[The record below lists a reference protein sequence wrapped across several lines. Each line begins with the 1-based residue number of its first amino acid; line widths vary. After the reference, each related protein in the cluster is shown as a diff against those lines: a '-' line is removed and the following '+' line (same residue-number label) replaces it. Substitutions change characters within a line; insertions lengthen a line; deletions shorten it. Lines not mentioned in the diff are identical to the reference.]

1 MTEITWQGDQNGQS
15 MKTIDNNSFFDNI
28 FEERAENLS
37 KQELMTWSVETAQ
50 DRNIIKKLHGL
61 GTKLLSGPRGS
72 GKSTLLRKA
81 YFGLLDSGK
90 VLPAYVNYSQ
100 SLALEPLFHDHANA
114 LQIFRQWVLFKIV
127 VGIGD
132 AFKDAQQ
139 AMPEGLEK
147 YVHLATNFIGQLEQG
162 YEPNLENNTL
172 SLSTLKMLIDGW
184 AFGNGF
190 QRSVL
195 LFDDAAHAFSALQ
208 QREFFEIFRS
218 LKSRTISPKA
228 AVYPGMT
235 NYSPNFHIG
244 HDAELIEAWY
254 KPEEDNYLETM
265 KELLQKRLS
274 SDKMS
279 LLDEKTELV
288 EYLALAAFGLPRSF
302 LTMISQLLGI
312 EEESPQK
319 PSRNLARQAILRN
332 CSFLRGLFK
341 SLSNKLP
348 RYAHFVEMGRKLE
361 VAIIREL
368 KNYNKSRD
376 NEQKTVRFGIVE
388 PIEPELMRILA
399 LLEYAGIVRFM
410 DCVNW
415 GQNKSYRR
423 YSVHYALL
431 IEKNAL
437 HLGSNYPLSTL
448 IMALTNQ
455 ELHHFRTTHGQRL
468 LGKDF
473 QEKCTLNLAP
483 CQNCGVPRA
492 SEEAKFCVECG
503 KQLSTVSVYEE
514 LLKAS
519 IDQLPLPEKKIK
531 TLKQQTSIKV
541 VQDILLDEENQQI
554 MQVKGIGPFW
564 ASRIRNAVEEF
575 VSV

>member
-1 MTEITWQGDQNGQS
+1 MTKLTWQGKDNQKEQG
-15 MKTIDNNSFFDNI
+15 MKTIDNNSFSDHI

-50 DRNIIKKLHGL
+50 DRKIIKKLQSP

-81 YFGLLDSGK
+81 YFSLLDSGK
-90 VLPAYVNYSQ
+90 ILPVYVNYSQ
-100 SLALEPLFHDHANA
+100 SLALEPLFHNHANA

-132 AFKDAQQ
+132 AFDDAGK
-139 AMPEGLEK
+139 ARHEGLDK
-147 YVHLATNFIGQLEQG
+147 YVQLATHFIGQLEQG
-162 YEPNLENNTL
+162 YEPNLENNTIA
-172 SLSTLKMLIDGW
+172 LSTLKTLIDGW

-195 LFDDAAHAFSALQ
+195 LFDDAAHAFSSLQ

-228 AVYPGMT
+228 AVYPGLT
-235 NYSPNFHIG
+235 SYSPNFHIG

-254 KPEEDNYLETM
+254 KPEEENYLGTM

-274 SDKMS
+274 SDKMA
-279 LLDEKTELV
+279 LLDEKLV

-312 EEESPQK
+312 GEESPK
-319 PSRNLARQAILRN
+319 PSRNLARQAVLQN
-332 CSFLRGLFK
+332 GSFLRGLFQ
-341 SLSNKLP
+341 SLSKKLP
-348 RYAHFVEMGRKLE
+348 RYSHFVDVGGQLE
-361 VAIIREL
+361 VAIVKEL

-376 NEQKTVRFGIVE
+376 NKQKTVIVGFVE
-388 PIEPELMRILA
+388 PIESELGKILA

-410 DCVNW
+410 DSVN
-415 GQNKSYRR
+415 GDQNKSYRR
-423 YSVHYALL
+423 YLVHYTLL
-431 IEKNAL
+431 IQKNAL
-437 HLGSNYPLSTL
+437 HLGSSYPLSTL

-455 ELHHFRTTHGQRL
+455 ELQNFRTTRGQRL
-468 LGKDF
+468 LGDNF

-483 CQNCGVPRA
+483 CQNCGAPRG
-492 SEEAKFCVECG
+492 SEEAKFCFECG
-503 KQLSTVSVYEE
+503 KPLSDVSVYDE
-514 LLKAS
+514 LLKAP
-519 IDQLPLPEKKIK
+519 IDQLPLPEKKVK
-531 TLKQQTSIKV
+531 ALKQKTSIKV
-541 VQDILLDEENQQI
+541 VQDILLDEENKQL
-554 MQVKGIGPFW
+554 MQVKGIGPIW
-564 ASRIRNAVEEF
+564 ASRIRNAAEEF

>member
-1 MTEITWQGDQNGQS
+1 
-15 MKTIDNNSFFDNI
+15 MKTIDNNAFLDNI

-37 KQELMTWSVETAQ
+37 KQELMRWSVETAQ
-50 DRNIIKKLHGL
+50 DQNIIKKLQ
-61 GTKLLSGPRGS
+61 GTGANLLSGPRGS

-81 YFGLLDSGK
+81 YFSLLDSGK

-100 SLALEPLFHDHANA
+100 SLALEPLFHNHANA

-127 VGIGD
+127 VGIGE
-132 AFKDAQQ
+132 AFKSTEQ

-147 YVHLATNFIGQLEQG
+147 YVHLATDFIGQFEQG
-162 YEPNLENNTL
+162 YEHNFENYTL
-172 SLSTLKMLIDGW
+172 SLSTLKTLIDGW
-184 AFGNGF
+184 ASEKDF

-235 NYSPNFHIG
+235 SYSPNFHIG

-254 KPEEDNYLETM
+254 KPEEENYLETM

-274 SDKMS
+274 SDKMD

-302 LTMISQLLGI
+302 LTMISQLLGV
-312 EEESPQK
+312 EESPKK

-332 CSFLRGLFK
+332 CSFLRGLFQ
-341 SLSNKLP
+341 SLSVKLP
-348 RYAHFVEMGRKLE
+348 RYSHFVDMGRQLE
-361 VAIIREL
+361 MAIVREL
-368 KNYNKSRD
+368 KDYNKSRD

-388 PIEPELMRILA
+388 PIEPELSRILA

-410 DCVNW
+410 DSVNW
-415 GQNKSYRR
+415 DNNKSYRR

-431 IEKNAL
+431 IDKNAL
-437 HLGSNYPLSTL
+437 HLGSNYPLSSL
-448 IMALTNQ
+448 ITALTKAN
-455 ELHHFRTTHGQRL
+455 EFRTTRGQRL

-483 CQNCGVPRA
+483 CQKCGAPRA

-519 IDQLPLPEKKIK
+519 IDRLPLPEKKIK

-541 VQDILLDEENQQI
+541 VQDIFLDEENQEI
-554 MQVKGIGPFW
+554 MQVKGIGPIW
-564 ASRIRNAVEEF
+564 ASRIWNAAEEF

>member
-1 MTEITWQGDQNGQS
+1 MTEITWQGDQNGQD
-15 MKTIDNNSFFDNI
+15 MKTIANNSFFEHI

-50 DRNIIKKLHGL
+50 DRNIIKKLHGP

-81 YFGLLDSGK
+81 YFRLLEAGK
-90 VLPAYVNYSQ
+90 VLPVYVNYSQ
-100 SLALEPLFHDHANA
+100 SLALEPLFHNHANA
-114 LQIFRQWVLFKIV
+114 LQIFRQWVLFKII
-127 VGIGD
+127 VGIGEAFDD
-132 AFKDAQQ
+132 AKKARH
-139 AMPEGLEK
+139 EGLDK
-147 YVHLATNFIGQLEQG
+147 YVHLATDFIEQLEQG
-162 YEPNLENNTL
+162 YEPNLENNTIAP
-172 SLSTLKMLIDGW
+172 SILKTLIDEW
-184 AFGNGF
+184 ALENGF

-195 LFDDAAHAFSALQ
+195 LFDDAAHAFSSLQ
-208 QREFFEIFRS
+208 QREFFEIFRN

-235 NYSPNFHIG
+235 SYSPNFHLG

-254 KPEEDNYLETM
+254 KPEEENYLDTM

-274 SDKMS
+274 SDQIG
-279 LLDEKTELV
+279 LLDEKLI

-302 LTMISQLLGI
+302 LTMISELLGI
-312 EEESPQK
+312 EEESPKK

-332 CSFLRGLFK
+332 CSFLRGLFQ
-341 SLSNKLP
+341 SLSRKLP
-348 RYAHFVEMGRKLE
+348 RYSHFVDMGRKLE
-361 VAIIREL
+361 VAIVREL

-376 NEQKTVRFGIVE
+376 NEEKTGLVGIVE
-388 PIEPELMRILA
+388 PIELELGKILA
-399 LLEYAGIVRFM
+399 LLEYAGIVRFI
-410 DCVNW
+410 DSVNW

-423 YSVHYALL
+423 YFVHYALL

-437 HLGSNYPLSTL
+437 HLASSYPLSTL

-455 ELHHFRTTHGQRL
+455 EFHHFRTTRGQRL

-483 CQNCGVPRA
+483 CQNCGAPRI
-492 SEEAKFCVECG
+492 SDEAKFCVECG
-503 KQLSTVSVYEE
+503 KPLSDVSVYEE
-514 LLKAS
+514 LLKAP
-519 IDQLPLPEKKIK
+519 IEQLPLPKKKIDL
-531 TLKQQTSIKV
+531 LKQQTSIKV

-564 ASRIRNAVEEF
+564 ASRIRNAAEEF

>member
-1 MTEITWQGDQNGQS
+1 MTQVIWQNKDNCKPS
-15 MKTIDNNSFFDNI
+15 MKTIDKNAFSDHI

-50 DRNIIKKLHGL
+50 DREIIKKLQGT

-81 YFGLLDSGK
+81 YFSLLDSGL

-100 SLALEPLFHDHANA
+100 SLALEPLFYNHANA
-114 LQIFRQWVLFKIV
+114 LQIFRQWVLFKII

-132 AFKDAQQ
+132 AFKDSQQ
-139 AMPEGLEK
+139 TMPDNLK
-147 YVHLATNFIGQLEQG
+147 RYVQFATDFIEQLEQG
-162 YEPNLENNTL
+162 NEPDLENNPIAL
-172 SLSTLKMLIDGW
+172 SSLKTLIDWW
-184 AFGNGF
+184 ATENGF

-195 LFDDAAHAFSALQ
+195 LFDDAAHAFSSLQ

-235 NYSPNFHIG
+235 SYSPNFHIG

-254 KPEEDNYLETM
+254 KPEAENYLDTM
-265 KELLQKRLS
+265 RELLQKRLS

-279 LLDEKTELV
+279 LLDEKIV

-312 EEESPQK
+312 EEESPK

-332 CSFLRGLFK
+332 CSVLRSLFQ
-341 SLSNKLP
+341 SLSKKLP
-348 RYAHFVEMGRKLE
+348 RYSNFVDMGRKLE
-361 VAIIREL
+361 VAIVGEL
-368 KNYNKSRD
+368 KNYNKPRD
-376 NEQKTVRFGIVE
+376 DKQKTVIVGFIE
-388 PIEPELMRILA
+388 PIEPELVRILA

-410 DCVNW
+410 DRVNW
-415 GQNKSYRR
+415 GMNKSYLR
-423 YSVHYALL
+423 YLVHYALL
-431 IEKNAL
+431 IDKNAL
-437 HLGSNYPLSTL
+437 HLSNNYPLSTL
-448 IMALTNQ
+448 ITVLVNQ
-455 ELHHFRTTHGQRL
+455 ELPNFRMTGGQRL

-483 CQNCGVPRA
+483 CSNCGAPRA
-492 SEEAKFCVECG
+492 FEEAKFCFECG
-503 KQLSTVSVYEE
+503 KPLRDVSVYEE
-514 LLKAS
+514 LLKAP
-519 IDQLPLPEKKIK
+519 IDQLPLPKKKIE

-541 VQDILLDEENQQI
+541 VQDILLNEENQQL
-554 MQVKGIGPFW
+554 MQVKGIGRIW
-564 ASRIRNAVEEF
+564 ASRIQNAAEEF

>member
-1 MTEITWQGDQNGQS
+1 
-15 MKTIDNNSFFDNI
+15 
-28 FEERAENLS
+28 
-37 KQELMTWSVETAQ
+37 
-50 DRNIIKKLHGL
+50 
-61 GTKLLSGPRGS
+61 
-72 GKSTLLRKA
+72 
-81 YFGLLDSGK
+81 
-90 VLPAYVNYSQ
+90 
-100 SLALEPLFHDHANA
+100 
-114 LQIFRQWVLFKIV
+114 
-127 VGIGD
+127 
-132 AFKDAQQ
+132 
-139 AMPEGLEK
+139 
-147 YVHLATNFIGQLEQG
+147 
-162 YEPNLENNTL
+162 LENNTL
-172 SLSTLKMLIDGW
+172 SLSILKTLINGW
-184 AFGNGF
+184 AFEKGF

-218 LKSRTISPKA
+218 LKSRTIAPKA

-235 NYSPNFHIG
+235 SYSPNFHIG

-254 KPEEDNYLETM
+254 KPEEENYLETM

-302 LTMISQLLGI
+302 LTMISQLLGV
-312 EEESPQK
+312 EESPKK

-332 CSFLRGLFK
+332 CSFLRGLFQ
-341 SLSNKLP
+341 SLSGKLP
-348 RYAHFVEMGRKLE
+348 RYSHFVNMGRKLE
-361 VAIIREL
+361 MAIVREL
-368 KNYNKSRD
+368 KDYNKSRD
-376 NEQKTVRFGIVE
+376 NEQKTVLFGIVE
-388 PIEPELMRILA
+388 PIESELSRILA

-410 DCVNW
+410 DSVTWN
-415 GQNKSYRR
+415 NHKSYRR
-423 YSVHYALL
+423 YSVHSALL

-448 IMALTNQ
+448 ITALTKHR
-455 ELHHFRTTHGQRL
+455 LHDFKRTRGQRL

-531 TLKQQTSIKV
+531 TLEQQTSIKV
-541 VQDILLDEENQQI
+541 VQDIFLDEENQEI
-554 MQVKGIGPFW
+554 MQVKGICPIW
-564 ASRIRNAVEEF
+564 ASRIWNAAEEF